1 MDFNQALDNLNPQQ
15 LAAVISDDVPLR
27 IIAGAGSGKTRVIT
41 MKIAYL
47 IKQRQIPSWRILAVT
62 FTNKAANEMKTRVQ
76 ALLDNDTSL
85 FISTFHALCYRILR
99 EEFVHIGLE
108 KNFTIIDVA
117 EQKAIIK
124 RIVKGLDV
132 PIKDQIKA
140 VKMALYKIDN
150 FKNEFISPS
159 EASHDQSLLQTPD
172 DRLAVKIY
180 ALYEETLKLENYVD
194 FNDLQLKTYLLFE
207 QNKEVLAKWIKRF
220 DYILVDEF
228 QDTNN
233 LQFELIKMLTANR
246 NNLTVVGDP
255 DQTIYSWRGAQVN
268 IILNFNK
275 TYPNAKTIVLDKNYR
290 STKQIL
296 NIANNAISKN
306 TQREKKVIHSD
317 SVGEKVTVFEAKT
330 MIGEAK
336 FVVDKIKEY
345 VEAKKYEYRDF
356 FIIYRINAWSQT
368 FETAL
373 QNNKIPFQLVG
384 GFKFRERKVIKD
396 AIAYLRAISIK
407 DNLAVERVLRET
419 PKIGDTTIEKVI
431 NMAKSLNVSIY
442 ELLTIHQDESAI
454 ISKHLKQVG
463 DLLILG
469 SQKVEEMNR
478 AFDVLKFI
486 LVESGYEE
494 RLRLLAK
501 NDEDIQNLEVLY
513 GQLSTFDTNFNAE
526 TYQEENHVLAFLQEE
541 AINAEED
548 DQTLPNKVTLL
559 TIHAAKGLENKV
571 VFLTGNSKDI
581 FPSYRSSFSP
591 KELEEERRAFYVA
604 LTRAEKELFISYV
617 NGGSSFLTKSYLTIS
632 KFIKELDQDLY
643 QFDSEIIG
651 REIKPLDHQIN
662 YYEEEKTKATEI
674 ASDLKSGDIIEHVLF
689 GEGLIIKRIGN
700 QFRIAFTNPSY
711 GIMLIDVDNPAL
723 TKK

>member
-1 MDFNQALDNLNPQQ
+1 MDFNKQLESLNPQQ
-15 LAAVISDDVPLR
+15 LAAVITDDVPLR

-41 MKIAYL
+41 TKIAYL
-47 IKQRQIPSWRILAVT
+47 IQQRQIPSWRILAVT

-76 ALLDNDTSL
+76 TLLGADTRL

-99 EEFVHIGLE
+99 EEFAHIGLE

-124 RIVKGLDV
+124 RIVKELDV
-132 PIKDQIKA
+132 PVKEQIKV
-140 VKMALYKIDN
+140 VKSALYKIDN

-159 EASHDQSLLQTPD
+159 EANQDQTLLSPD

-180 ALYEETLKLENYVD
+180 GLYEETLKLENYVD
-194 FNDLQLKTYLLFE
+194 FNDLQLKTHSLFE
-207 QNKEVLAKWIKRF
+207 QNKDILKKWVSRF

-233 LQFELIKMLTANR
+233 LQFELIKMLTAKR

-275 TYPNAKTIVLDKNYR
+275 TYPNAKTVVLDKNYR

-296 NIANNAISKN
+296 SVANNAISKN
-306 TQREKKVIHSD
+306 TQRENKVIHSD
-317 SVGEKVTVFEAKT
+317 SDGEKVTVYEAKST
-330 MIGEAK
+330 IGEAN
-336 FVVDKIKEY
+336 FVVEKIKEY
-345 VEAKKYEYRDF
+345 VQEKKYEYRDF
-356 FIIYRINAWSQT
+356 FIIYRMNAWSQT

-373 QNNKIPFQLVG
+373 ENSKIPFQLVG

-419 PKIGDTTIEKVI
+419 PKIGETTIEKVI
-431 NMAKSLNVSIY
+431 NMAKTHNYSIY
-442 ELLTIHQDESAI
+442 ELLTVHQDESLT
-454 ISKHLKQVG
+454 ISKHLKTVG

-469 SQKVEEMNR
+469 NQKVQEKMG

-486 LVESGYEE
+486 LVESGYED
-494 RLRLLAK
+494 RIKHLAK
-501 NDEDIQNLEVLY
+501 NEEDMQNLEILY
-513 GQLSTFDTNFNAE
+513 QQLNTFDTTFDAE
-526 TYQEENHVLAFLQEE
+526 TYQEENHVLAFLQDE

-548 DQTLPNKVTLL
+548 DQISPNRVTLL

-581 FPSYRSSFSP
+581 FPTYRSSFSS

-617 NGGSSFLTKSYLTIS
+617 NGGSSFLTKSFLTIS

-643 QFDSEIIG
+643 QFDSEVIG
-651 REIKPLDHQIN
+651 RESRPIDQHVN

-674 ASDLKSGDIIEHVLF
+674 ASDFESGDIIEHILF

-700 QFRIAFTNPSY
+700 QFRIAFTNPKY